1 LSHRPMLPIL
11 ILCAGTPLLHGQG
24 IVEHGIIDGKT
35 AAGAAGA
42 GASVLG
48 VLSKMGNTTE
58 KAAKTGGTPAA
69 PPPRAVQ
76 ADDIEAPRPPSSPA
90 PAAAPVSFSAVTE
103 GMDRAEVLKLFG
115 KPSMSVSGM
124 DARALTE
131 TFWYQTATESV
142 TIVLHDGKVFSISR
156 VEKLT
161 AK

>member
-35 AAGAAGA
+35 AAAAAGA
-42 GASVLG
+42 GGSVLG
-48 VLSKMGNTTE
+48 VLRQMGNTTE
-58 KAAKTGGTPAA
+58 KAAKTGGTPA
-69 PPPRAVQ
+69 PPPRTVP
-76 ADDIEAPRPPSSPA
+76 ADDSDGPRPSPSPA

-103 GMDRAEVLKLFG
+103 GMDRAELLKLFG

-124 DARALTE
+124 DAHALTE
-131 TFWYQTATESV
+131 TFWYQTANESI